1 MPKKDKSLEKPTLLV
16 PTSNE
21 EPKVDPTP
29 INPPP
34 ARISKLRVTSVRTP
48 S

>member
-1 MPKKDKSLEKPTLLV
+1 MPKKDKSLERPTLPV

-34 ARISKLRVTSVRTP
+34 RQKRVTSVQTP